1 VAKITL
7 YENGFTVDDGEF
19 QDYNNPKN
27 KDFMKELNEGIVPK
41 ELKKKYPNGGLSV
54 SLNDKTS

>member
-1 VAKITL
+1 
-7 YENGFTVDDGEF
+7 
-19 QDYNNPKN
+19 
-27 KDFMKELNEGIVPK
+27 MKELNEGIVPK